1 MILGERDDILTIESP
16 FPNNVGMFDSSDP
29 ASFPD
34 MDVMI
39 PGREAPLHLH
49 RCVLSRAS
57 EVFQKLFRCKMNVHG
72 RFGDEAR
79 KLNDFFDA
87 IDGEQA
93 VEWLRFCYGAP
104 IRVSHDNVA
113 ALFVML
119 PRLQLRGSNE
129 IQKKLEDYLVSSTK
143 KDCMVGFAML
153 CRCYHFRMLESEQFG
168 GISRTIAQI
177 VLTQENIVAH
187 RQDFVDT
194 LLMRLPFEFLDL
206 VEYGPLHSE
215 TSEFTIRKQYVISNA
230 ETLTPETKCTIMN
243 KCDWRKLN
251 SSELKELLKLGV
263 TDKEKFAELCLER
276 LEKCEAYIERL
287 KAQGCKEF
295 LLLAF

>member
-1 MILGERDDILTIESP
+1 MSEHEDVLTIESP
-16 FPNNVGMFDSSDP
+16 FPNNVDVFDSTDP

-57 EVFQKLFRCKMNVHG
+57 EVFQKLFRCKVNVHG
-72 RFGDEAR
+72 RFGVEAR
-79 KLNDFFDA
+79 KLSDFFEA

-93 VEWLRFCYGAP
+93 VQWLRFCYGAP

-119 PRLQLRGSNE
+119 PRLQLRGGNE
-129 IQKKLEDYLVSSTK
+129 IQKKLEDYLISSTK
-143 KDCMVGFAML
+143 KDCMVGCAML
-153 CRCYHFRMLESEQFG
+153 GRCYHFRMLESEQFG
-168 GISRTIAQI
+168 GISKTIAQI

-187 RQDFVDT
+187 RELFVDT
-194 LLMRLPFEFLDL
+194 LLMRLPFVFLDL
-206 VEYGPLHSE
+206 VEYGPLHTE
-215 TSEFTIRKQYVISNA
+215 NSEFTIRKQYATFNA
-230 ETLTPETKCTIMN
+230 KTLTLETKCTIMS
-243 KCDWRKLN
+243 KCDWTELN

-263 TDKEKFAELCLER
+263 INKEKFAELCLER